1 MLTIYTKNSVVDARL
16 GSKYVSGHTSKCIDL
31 FLPVKKFGFKLAN
44 SYPSKNGIMFCTFDK
59 SFTLPDT
66 PILRYT
72 ECNTCYT
79 LFILHGKLHKHNL
92 SYKSRNL
99 QAWIFNK
106 VKYYPSFL
114 WKICKTFIILEP
126 FSLNPFTIMIFKMA
140 RFRTHRQQLSK
151 SMF

>member
-1 MLTIYTKNSVVDARL
+1 MKNCKQLFFTLTNVYEGFTNHFSVNAFIEKLSVMSFKKIVHLTLYQYKMNFKIYTSVRASVVDARL
-16 GSKYVSGHTSKCIDL
+16 GSKYVSGHTSKCIDF

-79 LFILHGKLHKHNL
+79 LFILHGKLRKHNL

-99 QAWIFNK
+99 
-106 VKYYPSFL
+106 
-114 WKICKTFIILEP
+114 
-126 FSLNPFTIMIFKMA
+126 
-140 RFRTHRQQLSK
+140 
-151 SMF
+151 